1 MYNMQLSS
9 FTFEMSAVH
18 HVYSNPWY
26 HDLYL
31 DTTGVIRTLTALFR
45 SGIMADKYNDDQNLL
60 VDVENLDWYADR
72 LNGVANKL
80 DSYHTNLTDEEEVK
94 TKVVDLFEN
103 AS

>member
-1 MYNMQLSS
+1 
-9 FTFEMSAVH
+9 
-18 HVYSNPWY
+18 
-26 HDLYL
+26 
-31 DTTGVIRTLTALFR
+31 
-45 SGIMADKYNDDQNLL
+45 MADKYNDDQNLL